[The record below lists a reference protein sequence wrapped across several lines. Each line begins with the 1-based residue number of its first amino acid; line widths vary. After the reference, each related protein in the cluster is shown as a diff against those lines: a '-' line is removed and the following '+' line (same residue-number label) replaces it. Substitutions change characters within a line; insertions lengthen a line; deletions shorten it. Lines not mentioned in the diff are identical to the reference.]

1 MAGDDAGEARPR
13 PAKRLLTIVEA
24 AEALSVSRS
33 SIYRLFDAGQLA
45 WIQIGGCRRVTVTE
59 IDRFIAAHTEGFPA
73 NPARPIAIGYRNG

>member
-1 MAGDDAGEARPR
+1 MAGNDAGEARGR

-45 WIQIGGCRRVTVTE
+45 WVQIGSCRRVTATE
-59 IDRFIAAHTEGFPA
+59 IDRFIAAHTEGFPTDVS
-73 NPARPIAIGYRNG
+73 RPVAVGYGNG